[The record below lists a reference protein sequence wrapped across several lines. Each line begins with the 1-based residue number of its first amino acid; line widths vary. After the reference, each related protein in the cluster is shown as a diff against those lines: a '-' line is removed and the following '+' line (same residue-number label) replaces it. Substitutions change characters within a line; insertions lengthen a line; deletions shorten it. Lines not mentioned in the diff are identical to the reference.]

1 MIDCFDSTFER
12 REPSLDHC
20 SRCQLEMAPWQGRII
35 GLGKNQA
42 ARLNSSADSLVI
54 RYRCIEPDLLE
65 EKGKTTKGE
74 GGGGRK
80 RDRKW
85 PRRRG
90 AAGATEAQDRPS
102 VTEICETHRALA
114 NGASNPIEIAVGRGD
129 SSKGI
134 IRGPPF
140 PRHREER
147 NSKELWILQIE
158 REIEWILIS
167 QPVSWRMKLRSGY
180 LI

>member
-1 MIDCFDSTFER
+1 MAGRNYRVGEKSGGTFEFLGR
-12 REPSLDHC
+12 FPGNSL
-20 SRCQLEMAPWQGRII
+20 S
-35 GLGKNQA
+35 
-42 ARLNSSADSLVI
+42 V
-54 RYRCIEPDLLE
+54 YRTRSP
-65 EKGKTTKGE
+65 GGE
-74 GGGGRK
+74 GEDDERGRRGRAK
-80 RDRKW
+80 EGSPGWKW